1 MTSITDKLSTI
12 FPSKDELDLT
22 EGSVKKTLVI
32 LALPLVITQLLQ
44 TAYNL
49 ADTIWVGQ
57 YGTDSLAAISFAFPL
72 VFLLI
77 SLGMGMS
84 IAGSVLVAQRMGSG
98 KTERAKLAASQ
109 SLFYSLAGSV
119 ILALLGF
126 FLVHYVLKFFGA
138 SPSVLPL
145 ATNYMQI
152 ISLGLP
158 ALFGFIVF
166 SALSR
171 GNGDTVTPMLLMGG
185 SVILNILLDPIMI
198 FGFNANPLFE
208 MTNTVGLQN
217 MLFELTGY
225 TGDGIRG
232 AAYATVFSRSLALV
246 VGIYLMFYSDRSI
259 TVSVSKMKPNL
270 EELKNL
276 FRVGFP
282 ASIEMIGRALSVNLM
297 LLVVGL
303 FPTEIVAG
311 YGVGVRIFSVVFLP
325 AIAVSQAVETISGHS
340 YGSNKPDRLKETN
353 NFAMKALFISLSL
366 LGVFVWIYAGAIADV
381 FTDNKQVENVAK
393 LFMQIVAPTFGFTGI
408 MRAYSGG
415 LRGVSKTEISAV
427 IGITTLAVIRLP
439 LAYFLSQ
446 IYRADGIWY
455 AFAISNVI
463 GAAIAFIFFRYILK
477 ALDIV

>member
-1 MTSITDKLSTI
+1 MTSLTDKLSTI

-22 EGSVKKTLVI
+22 EGSVKKTLII

-49 ADTIWVGQ
+49 ADTIWIGQ

-84 IAGSVLVAQRMGSG
+84 IAGSVLVAQRMGSDEIE
-98 KTERAKLAASQ
+98 KAKLAASQ
-109 SLFYSLAGSV
+109 SLFYSLTGSV
-119 ILALLGF
+119 LLGAIGF
-126 FLVHYVLKFFGA
+126 FFIHYVLQFFGA
-138 SPSVLPL
+138 GPSVLPL
-145 ATNYMQI
+145 ATSYMKI

-185 SVILNILLDPIMI
+185 SVILNIILDPILI
-198 FGFNANPLFE
+198 FGFDTNPLFE
-208 MTNTVGLQN
+208 LTNTIGIQN
-217 MLFELTGY
+217 TLFHLTGY

-232 AAYATVFSRSLALV
+232 AAYATVFSRSLALIA
-246 VGIYLMFYSDRSI
+246 GIYLMFYSNRSI
-259 TVSVSKMKPNL
+259 TVSLSKMKPDL
-270 EELKNL
+270 EELQNL

-282 ASIEMIGRALSVNLM
+282 ASIEMIGRAVSVNLM

-303 FPTEIVAG
+303 FPTAIVAG

-353 NFAMKALFISLSL
+353 QFAMKALFLSL
-366 LGVFVWIYAGAIADV
+366 TLLGAFVWIYAGPIADI
-381 FTDNKQVENVAK
+381 FTDDKQVETVAK

-415 LRGVSKTEISAV
+415 LRGVSKTEISAI
-427 IGITTLAVIRLP
+427 IGITTLAIIRLP

-446 IYRADGIWY
+446 IHNANGIWY

-463 GAAIAFIFFRYILK
+463 GAILAFIFFKYILN
-477 ALDIV
+477 ALDLT